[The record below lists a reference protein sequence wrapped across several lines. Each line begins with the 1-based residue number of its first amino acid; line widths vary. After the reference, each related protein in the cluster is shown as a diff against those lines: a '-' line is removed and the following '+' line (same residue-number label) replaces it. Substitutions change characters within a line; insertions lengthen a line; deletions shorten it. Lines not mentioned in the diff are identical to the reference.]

1 MKIKKI
7 VITGGCGFIGS
18 HLSEF
23 YFKKYK
29 HAKIVIYDKITYA
42 AHKSNIKK
50 IIESKRVKLI
60 KKDICDFKNLLKF
73 TRDTDLLIHAAA
85 ESHVD
90 NSFVLSNQF
99 IQTNIFRYQKY
110 NGSMFN

>member
-1 MKIKKI
+1 MKVKKI

-18 HLSEF
+18 HLSKF

-42 AHKSNIKK
+42 AHKSNIEE
-50 IIESKRVKLI
+50 ILESKRVKLI
-60 KKDICDFKNLLKF
+60 KKDICDLRNLLKF
-73 TRDTDLLIHAAA
+73 TKNTDLLIHAAA

-90 NSFVLSNQF
+90 KSYILNDKF
-99 IQTNIFRYQKY
+99 IQTNVL
-110 NGSMFN
+110 GT